1 MPNRWQLNRQS
12 DTDLHMVGDMDIHFL
27 KQQHEQLQR
36 GMQQIEDNLGELLR
50 QKQRQIGAIQMI
62 EVLIKA
68 ENERD
73 EEQANSD
80 IDGTVVDSNAS
91 AVTSADPNTD
101 G

>member
-1 MPNRWQLNRQS
+1 
-12 DTDLHMVGDMDIHFL
+12 MVGDMDIHFL

-50 QKQRQIGAIQMI
+50 QKQRQIGAIQMV

-68 ENERD
+68 EGERV

-80 IDGTVVDSNAS
+80 IDGVVVNSDAS
-91 AVTSADPNTD
+91 AVTSTDPNAN

>member
-1 MPNRWQLNRQS
+1 
-12 DTDLHMVGDMDIHFL
+12 MDIHFL

-50 QKQRQIGAIQMI
+50 QKQRQIGAIQMM

-68 ENERD
+68 EGGRD
-73 EEQANSD
+73 EEQTNSD
-80 IDGTVVDSNAS
+80 IDGTVVDIDATAITGADTNAK
-91 AVTSADPNTD
+91 

>member
-1 MPNRWQLNRQS
+1 
-12 DTDLHMVGDMDIHFL
+12 MVGDMDIHFL

-68 ENERD
+68 EEERD
-73 EEQANSD
+73 EEQTSSD
-80 IDGTVVDSNAS
+80 IDSVVVDSDAS
-91 AVTSADPNTD
+91 AVTSTD
-101 G
+101 TNANG

>member
-1 MPNRWQLNRQS
+1 
-12 DTDLHMVGDMDIHFL
+12 MDIHFL

-62 EVLIKA
+62 EMLIKA
-68 ENERD
+68 EGERD
-73 EEQANSD
+73 EEIDSD
-80 IDGTVVDSNAS
+80 IDGTVVDSDAS
-91 AVTSADPNTD
+91 TVTSADTNAH

>member
-1 MPNRWQLNRQS
+1 
-12 DTDLHMVGDMDIHFL
+12 MVGDMDIHFL
-27 KQQHEQLQR
+27 RQQHEQLQR

-68 ENERD
+68 EGERD
-73 EEQANSD
+73 EEQADSD
-80 IDGTVVDSNAS
+80 IDGTVVDSDAS
-91 AVTSADPNTD
+91 AITSTDPNAN

>member
-1 MPNRWQLNRQS
+1 
-12 DTDLHMVGDMDIHFL
+12 MVGDMDIHFL

-68 ENERD
+68 EGERD

-80 IDGTVVDSNAS
+80 IDGVVVDGDAS
-91 AVTSADPNTD
+91 AVTSTNTNVD

>member
-1 MPNRWQLNRQS
+1 
-12 DTDLHMVGDMDIHFL
+12 MVGDMDIHFL
-27 KQQHEQLQR
+27 RQQHEQLQR

>member
-1 MPNRWQLNRQS
+1 
-12 DTDLHMVGDMDIHFL
+12 MVGDMDIHFL

-68 ENERD
+68 EGERD
-73 EEQANSD
+73 EEQADSD
-80 IDGTVVDSNAS
+80 IDSVVVDSDAS
-91 AVTSADPNTD
+91 TVTSADTNVD
-101 G
+101 S

>member
-1 MPNRWQLNRQS
+1 
-12 DTDLHMVGDMDIHFL
+12 MVGDMDIHFL

-36 GMQQIEDNLGELLR
+36 GMQQIEENLGELLR

-68 ENERD
+68 EEERD
-73 EEQANSD
+73 DEQVDSD
-80 IDGTVVDSNAS
+80 IDSAVVDGDAI
-91 AVTSADPNTD
+91 AVTSADTNAH

>member
-1 MPNRWQLNRQS
+1 
-12 DTDLHMVGDMDIHFL
+12 MVGDMDIHFL
-27 KQQHEQLQR
+27 RQQHEQLQR

-68 ENERD
+68 EGERD
-73 EEQANSD
+73 EEQADSD
-80 IDGTVVDSNAS
+80 IDGTVVDSDAS
-91 AVTSADPNTD
+91 TVTSADTNAH

>member
-1 MPNRWQLNRQS
+1 
-12 DTDLHMVGDMDIHFL
+12 MDIHFL

-68 ENERD
+68 EGERD
-73 EEQANSD
+73 EEQADSD
-80 IDGTVVDSNAS
+80 IDGTVVDSDAS
-91 AVTSADPNTD
+91 AVTSTDPNAN

>member
-1 MPNRWQLNRQS
+1 MAAQLIGQYRFIRGKE
-12 DTDLHMVGDMDIHFL
+12 TMDIHFL
-27 KQQHEQLQR
+27 KQQNEQLQR

-68 ENERD
+68 EGERD
-73 EEQANSD
+73 EEQTNSD
-80 IDGTVVDSNAS
+80 IDSIVVNSDASTIAGAVANA
-91 AVTSADPNTD
+91 D

>member
-1 MPNRWQLNRQS
+1 
-12 DTDLHMVGDMDIHFL
+12 MVGDMDIHFL

-68 ENERD
+68 EEERD
-73 EEQANSD
+73 EEQTSSD
-80 IDGTVVDSNAS
+80 IDGVVVDSDAS
-91 AVTSADPNTD
+91 AVTSTD
-101 G
+101 TNANG

>member
-1 MPNRWQLNRQS
+1 
-12 DTDLHMVGDMDIHFL
+12 MVGDMDIHFL

-50 QKQRQIGAIQMI
+50 QKQRQIGAIQMV

-68 ENERD
+68 EGERV

-80 IDGTVVDSNAS
+80 TDGVVVNSDAS
-91 AVTSADPNTD
+91 AVTSTDPNAN

>member
-1 MPNRWQLNRQS
+1 
-12 DTDLHMVGDMDIHFL
+12 MVGDMDIHFL

-68 ENERD
+68 EGERD
-73 EEQANSD
+73 EEQTNSD
-80 IDGTVVDSNAS
+80 IDGTVVDSDAS
-91 AVTSADPNTD
+91 AVTSTDTNAD

>member
-1 MPNRWQLNRQS
+1 
-12 DTDLHMVGDMDIHFL
+12 MDIHFL

-50 QKQRQIGAIQMI
+50 QKQRQIGAIQMM

-68 ENERD
+68 EGGRD
-73 EEQANSD
+73 EEQTNSD
-80 IDGTVVDSNAS
+80 IDGTVVDSDAG
-91 AVTSADPNTD
+91 AVTSTDANTH

>member
-1 MPNRWQLNRQS
+1 
-12 DTDLHMVGDMDIHFL
+12 MDIHFL

-36 GMQQIEDNLGELLR
+36 GMQQIEEKLGELLR

>member
-1 MPNRWQLNRQS
+1 
-12 DTDLHMVGDMDIHFL
+12 MVGDMDIHFL

-68 ENERD
+68 EGERD
-73 EEQANSD
+73 EEQADSD
-80 IDGTVVDSNAS
+80 IDGTVVDSDAS
-91 AVTSADPNTD
+91 AVTSTDPNAN

>member
-1 MPNRWQLNRQS
+1 
-12 DTDLHMVGDMDIHFL
+12 MVGDMDIHFL

-68 ENERD
+68 EGERD
-73 EEQANSD
+73 EEQTNSD
-80 IDGTVVDSNAS
+80 IDGVVVDSNTS
-91 AVTSADPNTD
+91 AVTSADPNAN

>member
-1 MPNRWQLNRQS
+1 
-12 DTDLHMVGDMDIHFL
+12 MDIHFL

-68 ENERD
+68 EEERD
-73 EEQANSD
+73 EEQTSSD

-91 AVTSADPNTD
+91 AVTSTD
-101 G
+101 TNANG

>member
-1 MPNRWQLNRQS
+1 
-12 DTDLHMVGDMDIHFL
+12 MVGDMDIHFL
-27 KQQHEQLQR
+27 RQQHEQLQR

-68 ENERD
+68 EGERD
-73 EEQANSD
+73 EEQADSD
-80 IDGTVVDSNAS
+80 IDGTVVDSDAS
-91 AVTSADPNTD
+91 AVTSTDPNAN

>member
-1 MPNRWQLNRQS
+1 
-12 DTDLHMVGDMDIHFL
+12 MVGDMDIHFL
-27 KQQHEQLQR
+27 RQQHEQLQR

-68 ENERD
+68 EGERD
-73 EEQANSD
+73 EEQTNSD
-80 IDGTVVDSNAS
+80 IDGTVVDSDAS
-91 AVTSADPNTD
+91 AVTSTDPNAN